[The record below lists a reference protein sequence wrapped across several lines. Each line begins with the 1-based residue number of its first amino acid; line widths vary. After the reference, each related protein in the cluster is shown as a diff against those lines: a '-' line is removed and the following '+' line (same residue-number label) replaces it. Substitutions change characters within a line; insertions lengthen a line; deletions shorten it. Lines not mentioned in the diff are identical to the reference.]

1 MQRAILFGLILALH
15 ALGLLWLAQATLY
28 RLPPSAA
35 NNSVAVQF
43 IQERKVSM
51 PVRIDNAVPKVGTKT
66 SSVRIQALPLAP
78 NARPESRN
86 LGITQSDTALR
97 LQASNGTVFIPKA
110 ALDEFLR
117 HGNEPSF
124 DVQQPGLD
132 AMEALLKRPVALEFK
147 STRFDAD
154 WQGDRPRLERILEE
168 AVERSTVSVK
178 IPIPGRPGAFLRCG
192 VAILA
197 LGGGCGFTANDDGYF
212 VKGDDPDT
220 LSPDEE
226 KQCQAWWQQIVSA
239 STQSVW
245 RKTRKLY
252 NQECLKPPEKR

>member
-15 ALGLLWLAQATLY
+15 ALGLLWLSQATLY
-28 RLPPSAA
+28 RLPSSAA
-35 NNSVAVQF
+35 SASISVQF
-43 IQERKVSM
+43 IRERKSSIQVLPEPALAVS
-51 PVRIDNAVPKVGTKT
+51 
-66 SSVRIQALPLAP
+66 AP
-78 NARPESRN
+78 NVSNRTRPLSSK
-86 LGITQSDTALR
+86 GITSTEPNKPPVVQNDTALR
-97 LQASNGTVFIPKA
+97 WQASNGTVFIPKA
-110 ALDEFLR
+110 ALDEFLS
-117 HGNEPSF
+117 HGNEKSF

-132 AMEALLKRPVALEFK
+132 DMEALLKRPVALEFK
-147 STRFDAD
+147 STRFDAG
-154 WQGDRPRLERILEE
+154 WQGDRPRLERILEQ
-168 AVERSTVSVK
+168 AVEKSTVSVK
-178 IPIPGRPGAFLRCG
+178 IPIPGRPGAYLRCG

-220 LSPDEE
+220 LSPEEE

-252 NQECLKPPEKR
+252 EQECRKPPEKP

>member
-28 RLPPSAA
+28 RFPSSVT
-35 NNSVAVQF
+35 NNSIAVQF
-43 IQERKVSM
+43 IQERKFSL
-51 PVRIDNAVPKVGTKT
+51 PVLKHKAVEEPGRTATPMRKRTQPSAVNASPEPE
-66 SSVRIQALPLAP
+66 AL
-78 NARPESRN
+78 R
-86 LGITQSDTALR
+86 ITQNDKALR
-97 LQASNGTVFIPKA
+97 LQASNGTVFIPKS

-117 HGNEPSF
+117 HGNEQSF
-124 DVQQPGLD
+124 DVQRPGLD
-132 AMEALLKRPVALEFK
+132 DMEALLKRPVALEYR

-154 WQGDRPRLERILEE
+154 WQGDRPRLERILET
-168 AVERSTVSVK
+168 AVEKSTVSVK
-178 IPIPGRPGAFLRCG
+178 IPIPGRPGAYLRCG
-192 VAILA
+192 IAILA

-220 LSPDEE
+220 LSPEEE

-252 NQECLKPPEKR
+252 DQECLKPQQKP